1 MTPLKSGVV
10 SVTIVTHDN
19 WPDLE
24 LAIESVLNQSYRNL
38 EIVVIDNDSHDSTAD
53 EVSNRYSGRVRYIR
67 QENRLDAGGYNRG
80 ITETSGE
87 FVQLLDADDFLAPNK
102 IEKQLEVFAANPGT
116 DIVYGDGCQFQTSPG
131 RPDWEGWET
140 AQYDDMLARL
150 LDPLGEG
157 GGLLSHGVLMKRQA
171 LERIGPWDEKILSA
185 DQDYWLRCAAAGC
198 VFRYSPGAWA
208 FHRRRSG
215 QMSSDRRA
223 MLGRMEQTLTKALTY
238 VKSEPHRSIL
248 RRRLAG
254 IRFAIAVMHPDLDRP
269 HAVQLLES
277 ARELDPVRVNG
288 MAYRI
293 GRAVIRTPGARR
305 AFHHPSLRHFRRR
318 VGRAIGVLD

>member
-1 MTPLKSGVV
+1 MTSIGQQLV
-10 SVTIVTHDN
+10 SVAIVTHDN

-38 EIVVIDNDSHDSTAD
+38 EVVLIDNDSTDATED
-53 EVSNRYSGRVRYIR
+53 EIARRYDGRLRYVR
-67 QENRLDAGGYNRG
+67 QANRLDAGGYNRG
-80 ITETSGE
+80 IAETLGE

-102 IEKQLEVFAANPGT
+102 IQKQLEVFAANPEA

-131 RPDWEGWET
+131 RPDFEGWET

-150 LDPLGEG
+150 LDPAGEG
-157 GGLLSHGVLMKRQA
+157 AGLLSHGVLMRRTA
-171 LERIGPWDEKILSA
+171 LDRVGPWDEQILSA

-198 VFRYSPGAWA
+198 EFRYSPGAWA
-208 FHRRRSG
+208 FHRRRPG
-215 QMSSDRRA
+215 QMSADRRA

-238 VKSEPHRSIL
+238 VNGEPHRSML

-254 IRFAIAVMHPDLDRP
+254 IRFAIALMSPNLDYHR
-269 HAVQLLES
+269 AAELLES
-277 ARELDPVRVNG
+277 ARDLDPVRVNG

-293 GRAVIRTPGARR
+293 GRAVIRTPGARS
-305 AFHHPSLRHFRRR
+305 AFHHSSLRNLRRR
-318 VGRAIGVLD
+318 VARAIGILD